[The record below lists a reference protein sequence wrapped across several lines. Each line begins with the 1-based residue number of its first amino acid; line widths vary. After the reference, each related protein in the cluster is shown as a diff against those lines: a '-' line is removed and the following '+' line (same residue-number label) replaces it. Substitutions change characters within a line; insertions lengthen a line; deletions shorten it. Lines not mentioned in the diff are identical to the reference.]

1 VVVAGG
7 GIASRMAAVAIA
19 RRLPGVRVIR
29 LDGLDGGDALEDWLG
44 AARPSIRSFHHLL
57 GIDEAEIVGRTQSAY
72 RLGTSVRDWGDS
84 PYFRGHGHYGN
95 ALPGVPFHQLWLHCA
110 RTTGAAAAVTSPAG
124 TGAAAYDSFSVAAVL
139 ASKSRFAL
147 PASDPA
153 SPLAALDYGLQL
165 YLPAYRQA
173 LQALGQAA
181 GVQEIV
187 ARIRATELSPD
198 GSTLTAL
205 ELDDGQRLTADLFVD
220 ASGRRA
226 LVRSQLPFAWVDWSA
241 TLPVDRLMVASQPSD
256 RVPPP
261 NDELFAWSAGW
272 RYEART
278 PGSTAHCL
286 GYSSLHLN
294 DTEAHRALGDATGCI
309 AQDPPVVLRQGRLSE
324 PWKGNCVAIG
334 AAAVALE
341 PAAATGLHLVCR
353 HIERL
358 IGCWPGYDCKPT
370 AAERAFFNRRTAMEA
385 ERMRDF
391 VQLPYLLSM
400 RPEPFWRAAGAAPAS
415 AELTRD
421 LALFRERGRSGVQD
435 EDSFEPDE
443 WLANLIGLG
452 VRPRRIDTLAEET
465 LPTRVDACLAESMT
479 RLARAADTAPTH
491 AQWLQRLRGNPR

>member
-1 VVVAGG
+1 MSAQAGSVVVVGG

-29 LDGLDGGDALEDWLG
+29 LDGLDGGDALEDGLG
-44 AARPSIRSFHHLL
+44 AARPSIRNFHHLL
-57 GIDEAEIVGRTQSAY
+57 GIDEAEIVARTQSNY

-84 PYFRGHGHYGN
+84 DYFRGHGHYGHDV
-95 ALPGVPFHQLWLHCA
+95 PGVPFHQLWLHCA
-110 RTTGAAAAVTSPAG
+110 RTTET
-124 TGAAAYDSFSVAAVL
+124 AAYDSFSVAAML
-139 ASKSRFAL
+139 ASRSRFAL

-187 ARIRATELSPD
+187 AQIRAAEPSPD
-198 GSTLTAL
+198 GTTLTAL
-205 ELDDGQRLTADLFVD
+205 QLADGQRLTADLFVD

-226 LVRSQLPFAWVDWSA
+226 LVRSQLPWGWVDWST
-241 TLPVDRLMVASQPSD
+241 TLPVDRLLIASQPSD
-256 RVPPP
+256 RVPPA
-261 NDELFAWSAGW
+261 NDELFAWPAGW

-278 PGSTAHCL
+278 PGSTAHFL
-286 GYSSLHLN
+286 GYSSLHLS
-294 DTEAHRALGDATGCI
+294 DTQAHRALRDATGCI
-309 AQDPPVVLRQGRLSE
+309 AQDPPVVLRQGRLAE

-370 AAERAFFNRRTAMEA
+370 AVEGAFFNRHTAMEA

-391 VQLPYLLSM
+391 VQLPYLLST
-400 RPEPFWRAAGAAPAS
+400 RQEPFWRAAGAAPA
-415 AELTRD
+415 AADLTRE
-421 LALFRERGRSGVQD
+421 LALFRERGRLGIHD
-435 EDSFEPDE
+435 EDSFEQDE

-452 VRPRRIDTLAEET
+452 VRPRRIDALAEEN
-465 LPTRVDACLAESMT
+465 LPTRIDACLAESMT
-479 RLARAADTAPTH
+479 RVARAADTAPTH
-491 AQWLQRLRGNPR
+491 AEWLLRLRGTTR